1 MDDAEKSA
9 KFREDATRV
18 FQAVVVGLFVVAAGL
33 VGLGWFIGRWWGL
46 AIGLVLGIALFLC
59 GFTAAGLIYAMTQ
72 DGA

>member
-9 KFREDATRV
+9 KFRQDATRV
-18 FQAVVVGLFVVAAGL
+18 FQAVVAGLFAVAAGL
-33 VGLGWFIGRWWGL
+33 TGLGWLIGRWWGL
-46 AIGLVLGIALFLC
+46 AIGLVLGVALLIA